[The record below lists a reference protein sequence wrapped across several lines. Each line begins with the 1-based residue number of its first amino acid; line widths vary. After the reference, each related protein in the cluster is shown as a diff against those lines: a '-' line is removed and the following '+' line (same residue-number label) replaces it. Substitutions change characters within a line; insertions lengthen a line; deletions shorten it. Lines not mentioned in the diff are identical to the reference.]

1 MYYSFYLE
9 GIYQGEI
16 YLKDQKEIDSFI
28 NSYPKEFNI
37 LLEPNY

>member
-1 MYYSFYLE
+1 MYYSIYIN
-9 GIYQGEI
+9 GIYQGEL
-16 YLKDQKEIDSFI
+16 YLKEKEVDEFI